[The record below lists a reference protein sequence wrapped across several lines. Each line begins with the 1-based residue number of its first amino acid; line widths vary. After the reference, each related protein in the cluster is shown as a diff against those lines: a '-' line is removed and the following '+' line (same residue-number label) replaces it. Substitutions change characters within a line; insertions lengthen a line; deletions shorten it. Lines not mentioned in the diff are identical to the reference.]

1 MPLSTQSTRPEVEYI
16 LRDTGAEV
24 VVCADRFYS
33 LLENIGPKLIPYRYL
48 DAQSSATE
56 PHGWTNGDALIVYT
70 SGTTGKPKG
79 VVHTHSSLEAS
90 MRSLEEAWQWT
101 SDDKILNVLPMH
113 HMHGIMNILN
123 CSLWAGA
130 DCHLHTN
137 RFKAAEVMERL
148 MEEDF
153 SLFMAVPTIYGNLV
167 NYIRE

>member
-1 MPLSTQSTRPEVEYI
+1 
-16 LRDTGAEV
+16 
-24 VVCADRFYS
+24 
-33 LLENIGPKLIPYRYL
+33 
-48 DAQSSATE
+48 
-56 PHGWTNGDALIVYT
+56 
-70 SGTTGKPKG
+70 
-79 VVHTHSSLEAS
+79 

-137 RFKAAEVMERL
+137 RFKAAEVMQRL